1 MFQSILQNVSQLNV
15 KFIMRYILP
24 IRSITSG
31 GLKSAAVNTN
41 LLSAALSN
49 ILSNCMSRQ
58 QHNFVLNFVQIVIV
72 QISPRVR
79 AGLALLGRAGL
90 ARLR

>member
-31 GLKSAAVNTN
+31 GLKSAAVTN

-49 ILSNCMSRQ
+49 IFSNCMSRQ
-58 QHNFVLNFVQIVIV
+58 HHNFVLNFVQIVIV